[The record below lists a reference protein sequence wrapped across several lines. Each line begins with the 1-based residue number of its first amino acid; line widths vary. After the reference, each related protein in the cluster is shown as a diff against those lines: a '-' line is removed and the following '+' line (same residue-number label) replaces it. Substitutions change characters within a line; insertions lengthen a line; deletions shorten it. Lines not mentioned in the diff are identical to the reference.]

1 MDRGAWQAIVYRV
14 PKSQTRLSNLACDLA
29 CMHPTRGRQAGAS
42 EEGSHALPAG
52 LIRLHQALFPRRPGD
67 HASGHTSGLRH
78 LQEGAGLSAV
88 YLGGHVG
95 NRLGLA
101 DRPDQAGDVDD
112 ISPALAQVR
121 EGELGRQKVE

>member
-1 MDRGAWQAIVYRV
+1 
-14 PKSQTRLSNLACDLA
+14 
-29 CMHPTRGRQAGAS
+29 MHAPNQGAS
-42 EEGSHALPAG
+42 SRGIGRGKSRSPCRSHP
-52 LIRLHQALFPRRPGD
+52 ALFPRRPGD